1 MSLDEEG
8 GWVFGELLIVRKKFY
23 SGGSINSPVFLLKE
37 PRVRNV
43 FINLHVFTFKNGHLM
58 NLSKS

>member
-1 MSLDEEG
+1 MSLDEGG

-37 PRVRNV
+37 PRNV